1 MHLTLHAPFP
11 YFRTKNVHGCRCE
24 DVRALTSFNCPDH
37 PHLGAHPHPLT
48 SRSTSA
54 QPRAFSPLLR
64 WATRVV
70 ALSPAPESFG
80 GFPRLLY
87 DVTCVLPDAHG
98 MTDGTHHCRHPALLT
113 VSFPV
118 PLIVTNLIFTSIS

>member
-1 MHLTLHAPFP
+1 MHMTA
-11 YFRTKNVHGCRCE
+11 G
-24 DVRALTSFNCPDH
+24 VRALTSFDCPDH

-54 QPRAFSPLLR
+54 QPRAFSPLRR

-80 GFPRLLY
+80 GFPRLFS
-87 DVTCVLPDAHG
+87 DMMCVLPDARG
-98 MTDGTHHCRHPALLT
+98 MTDGTRHYHHPALFT

-118 PLIVTNLIFTSIS
+118 PLIVINLIFTSAS